1 MKYLDE
7 FWWTVKAY
15 LTYIEPNTWKH
26 IGAISFAVFLLF
38 LVLQNLFFR
47 EDKRKTIKSQIA
59 FLPLI
64 FECLLIFFITLS
76 GREQGRMRWECI
88 PFESW
93 YLVFKDGNMALLVQ
107 ILANILLFIPLG
119 FLLPCCFARCRRY
132 RYTILSAAILSL
144 VIELIQGIAQ
154 IGLFET
160 DDIIHNTL
168 GACIGAGMYAMI
180 RYIRKSRMKGRT
192 LS

>member
-1 MKYLDE
+1 MEQFRGFVNWYINYIDVKLCMFVSIVAGIIFVLGLCLRRIIMKNKQKGQE
-7 FWWTVKAY
+7 
-15 LTYIEPNTWKH
+15 
-26 IGAISFAVFLLF
+26 ISFFFAFFLFSYEL
-38 LVLQNLFFR
+38 
-47 EDKRKTIKSQIA
+47 S
-59 FLPLI
+59 
-64 FECLLIFFITLS
+64 FILSLTLS
-76 GREQGRMRWECI
+76 GRENVIDDPWEII
-88 PFESW
+88 PFASW
-93 YLVFKDGNMALLVQ
+93 VGVFLQKDIGLLTQ

>member
-1 MKYLDE
+1 M
-7 FWWTVKAY
+7 
-15 LTYIEPNTWKH
+15 TYIEPNTWKY
-26 IGAISFAVFLLF
+26 ILLMSFVVFLLF
-38 LVLQNLFFR
+38 CKIHNVFFR
-47 EDKRKTIKSQIA
+47 EGKRKTLKSQIVFFA
-59 FLPLI
+59 LI
-64 FECLLIFFITLS
+64 FECTLILFITLS
-76 GREQGRMRWECI
+76 GRDQSGMKWEVI

-93 YLVFKDGNMALLVQ
+93 YMVLTAGNIALLVQ

-132 RYTILSAAILSL
+132 RYTVLSAATLSL
-144 VIELIQGIAQ
+144 VIELIQGIAK

-180 RYIRKSRMKGRT
+180 RYIRKLHCYAGK
-192 LS
+192 